1 MRLLS
6 FSSAS
11 SPQAPVLTASNGRCM
26 LPSAVVL
33 HSEACFARQ
42 KHPREKNSTPP
53 KWPPRTDNKSLRD
66 SPHPV
71 QLGQSM
77 DLSMAL
83 KVASSSP
90 PTLRSHLLS
99 QLNLVCFEWSQ
110 HITVQSSNKQKS
122 LRAYCARNH
131 CSTHAHALQEV
142 AKMQPFV
149 TQRVMGLH
157 AISSRL

>member
-1 MRLLS
+1 MRACASKVDHAHIWGATRNCANVLNFRVQTPAKMGDHVRQLS

-42 KHPREKNSTPP
+42 KRPREKNSTPP
-53 KWPPRTDNKSLRD
+53 KWPKRTDNKSLRD

-90 PTLRSHLLS
+90 PTLRSHPLS
-99 QLNLVCFEWSQ
+99 QLNLMCVEWS
-110 HITVQSSNKQKS
+110 
-122 LRAYCARNH
+122 
-131 CSTHAHALQEV
+131 
-142 AKMQPFV
+142 
-149 TQRVMGLH
+149 
-157 AISSRL
+157 